1 MREPVTWLRGS
12 EIQID
17 RLTRPVMRMRKGLSM
32 PSIYNF
38 LSGTLVTV
46 FGYDLSYLE
55 FVAVLASFIGVAI
68 GITGK
73 RITWPWW
80 ALSSVLFGILFIQW
94 ELYAS
99 AALQIVFIAAAI
111 LGWFGWEPTGARPG
125 ALKNKHRIYIFAA
138 TIVAT
143 LALAPVLKSMGAAS
157 TYADAILF
165 FGSLSAQILMVY
177 EKYETWVLWLIV
189 DAGYVA
195 LYASQDL
202 PFTTL
207 LYAAFTVLAG
217 MGWSKWYGAHR
228 SAIRS
233 L

>member
-1 MREPVTWLRGS
+1 MSSTF
-12 EIQID
+12 
-17 RLTRPVMRMRKGLSM
+17 LT
-32 PSIYNF
+32 IW
-38 LSGTLVTV
+38 
-46 FGYDLSYLE
+46 GYELSYLE
-55 FVAVLASFIGVAI
+55 LIAVMASFIGVAL

-80 ALSSVLFGILFIQW
+80 ALSSLLYGILFFQW

-99 AALQIVFIAAAI
+99 AALQIVFIIAAI
-111 LGWFGWEPTGARPG
+111 AGWFGWEPSGAKPG
-125 ALKNKHRIYIFAA
+125 RLKNSHRAYVLVAIIL
-138 TIVAT
+138 AT
-143 LALAPVLKSMGAAS
+143 LALAPLLKYWGAAS

-177 EKYETWVLWLIV
+177 EKFENWVMWLVV

-202 PFTTL
+202 PFTTA
-207 LYAAFTVLAG
+207 LYVTFTILAA
-217 MGWSKWYGAHR
+217 MGWVKWYGAHR
-228 SAIRS
+228 SASRS

>member
-1 MREPVTWLRGS
+1 MT
-12 EIQID
+12 
-17 RLTRPVMRMRKGLSM
+17 
-32 PSIYNF
+32 SIYNF

-46 FGYDLSYLE
+46 LDYDLSYLE
-55 FVAVLASFIGVAI
+55 FVAVIASFIGVAL
-68 GITGK
+68 GITGQ

-80 ALSSVLFGILFIQW
+80 AASSVLYGILFIQW

-99 AALQIVFIAAAI
+99 AALQIVFIVAAI
-111 LGWFGWEPTGARPG
+111 LGWFGWEPTGAKPG
-125 ALKNKHRIYIFAA
+125 AMKNSHRALIFAA
-138 TIVAT
+138 IIVAT

-177 EKYETWVLWLIV
+177 EKFETWVLWLIV

-195 LYASQDL
+195 LYASQKL
-202 PFTTL
+202 PFTTV
-207 LYAAFTVLAG
+207 LYAAFTFLAAL
-217 MGWSKWYGAHR
+217 GWSKWYAAHR
-228 SAIRS
+228 SATRS

>member
-1 MREPVTWLRGS
+1 M
-12 EIQID
+12 
-17 RLTRPVMRMRKGLSM
+17 
-32 PSIYNF
+32 
-38 LSGTLVTV
+38 
-46 FGYDLSYLE
+46 
-55 FVAVLASFIGVAI
+55 
-68 GITGK
+68 
-73 RITWPWW
+73 
-80 ALSSVLFGILFIQW
+80 QW

-99 AALQIVFIAAAI
+99 AALQIVFIIAAV

-125 ALKNKHRIYIFAA
+125 ALKNRNRMIILAA
-138 TIVAT
+138 IIAAT

-177 EKYETWVLWLIV
+177 EKYENWILWLIV

-207 LYAAFTVLAG
+207 LYAAFTLLAA
-217 MGWSKWYGAHR
+217 MGWRKWYGAHR
-228 SAIRS
+228 RTLGSM
-233 L
+233 

>member
-1 MREPVTWLRGS
+1 MSSTF
-12 EIQID
+12 
-17 RLTRPVMRMRKGLSM
+17 LT
-32 PSIYNF
+32 IW
-38 LSGTLVTV
+38 
-46 FGYDLSYLE
+46 GYELSYLE
-55 FVAVLASFIGVAI
+55 LIAVMASFIGVAL

-80 ALSSVLFGILFIQW
+80 ALSSVLYGILFFQW

-99 AALQIVFIAAAI
+99 AGLQIVFIIAAI
-111 LGWFGWEPTGARPG
+111 AGWFGWEPSGARPG
-125 ALKNKHRIYIFAA
+125 GLKNSHRLYVLIAI
-138 TIVAT
+138 ILAT
-143 LALAPVLKSMGAAS
+143 LALAPLLKYWGAAS

-177 EKYETWVLWLIV
+177 EKFESWIIWLVV

-202 PFTTL
+202 PFTTA
-207 LYAAFTVLAG
+207 LYVTFTILAA
-217 MGWSKWYGAHR
+217 MGWGKWYGAHR
-228 SAIRS
+228 SANRS

>member
-1 MREPVTWLRGS
+1 
-12 EIQID
+12 
-17 RLTRPVMRMRKGLSM
+17 M

-38 LSGTLVTV
+38 LSDVLVTIW
-46 FGYDLSYLE
+46 GYELSYLE
-55 FVAVLASFIGVAI
+55 FIAVLASFIGVAL

-80 ALSSVLFGILFIQW
+80 AFSSALYGILFIQW

-99 AALQIVFIAAAI
+99 AALQIVFIIAAVI
-111 LGWFGWEPTGARPG
+111 GWFGWEPSGAKPG
-125 ALKNKHRIYIFAA
+125 ALTNRYRVAALFAV
-138 TIVAT
+138 ILAT
-143 LALAPVLKSMGAAS
+143 LALAPLLKSWGAAS

-165 FGSLSAQILMVY
+165 FGSLTAQILMVY
-177 EKYETWVLWLIV
+177 EKYENWIIWLVV

-202 PFTTL
+202 PFTATL
-207 LYAAFTVLAG
+207 YVTFTILAA

>member
-1 MREPVTWLRGS
+1 MVTIW
-12 EIQID
+12 
-17 RLTRPVMRMRKGLSM
+17 
-32 PSIYNF
+32 
-38 LSGTLVTV
+38 
-46 FGYDLSYLE
+46 GYELSYLE
-55 FVAVLASFIGVAI
+55 FVAVLASFIGVAL

-80 ALSSVLFGILFIQW
+80 AISSVLYGILFMQW

-99 AALQIVFIAAAI
+99 AALQIVFIIAAVV
-111 LGWFGWEPTGARPG
+111 GWFGWEPTGAKPG
-125 ALKNKHRIYIFAA
+125 ALKNSHRAYVVVAIIL
-138 TIVAT
+138 AT
-143 LALAPVLKSMGAAS
+143 LALAPLLKSWGAAS

-165 FGSLSAQILMVY
+165 FGSLTAQILMVY
-177 EKYETWVLWLIV
+177 EKYENWVLWLVV

-195 LYASQDL
+195 LYTSQEL
-202 PFTTL
+202 PFTAV
-207 LYAAFTVLAG
+207 LYVTFTILAA